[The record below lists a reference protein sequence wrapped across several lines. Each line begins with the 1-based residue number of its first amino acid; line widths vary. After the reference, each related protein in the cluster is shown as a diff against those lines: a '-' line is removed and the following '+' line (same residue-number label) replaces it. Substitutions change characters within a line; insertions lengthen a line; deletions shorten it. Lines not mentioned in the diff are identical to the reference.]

1 MKTPW
6 SKLLQYGTGVAAI
19 IVLAVAGIIMMATV
33 ALAIAL
39 TKISLFIK

>member
-6 SKLLQYGTGVAAI
+6 NKLLQYGTGIAAI
-19 IVLAVAGIIMMATV
+19 IVMAIAGMIMMAAV
-33 ALAIAL
+33 AIAVVA